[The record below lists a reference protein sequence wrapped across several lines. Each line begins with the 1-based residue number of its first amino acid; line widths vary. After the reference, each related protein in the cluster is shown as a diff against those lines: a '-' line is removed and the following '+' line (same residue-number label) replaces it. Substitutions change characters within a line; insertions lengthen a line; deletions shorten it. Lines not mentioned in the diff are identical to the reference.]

1 MEYEAVVQ
9 SALEEIDR
17 RIKGDIYV
25 EDLARAAHYST
36 HHFRRVFMRV
46 TGTPVVSYI
55 TRRKLEHALYELSLI
70 HI

>member
-46 TGTPVVSYI
+46 PE
-55 TRRKLEHALYELSLI
+55 RRS
-70 HI
+70 

>member
-25 EDLARAAHYST
+25 EDLARAAH
-36 HHFRRVFMRV
+36 
-46 TGTPVVSYI
+46 
-55 TRRKLEHALYELSLI
+55 
-70 HI
+70 